1 MKHTKLFTLAVG
13 TALLSAALLLTQGC
27 CKSHDHHQAGNV
39 PAASHCSL
47 TGSTWTLDL
56 ASLSGIKA
64 NAEKPGKPV
73 TLVLA
78 EGGKV
83 HGCAGVNNYFGTAEI
98 TANACKLKFNPLGCT
113 MMAGPGLDYETA
125 FLKTL
130 ATVDS
135 YEITGGRLM
144 LKSNG
149 KVVAVLTAAQK

>member
-1 MKHTKLFTLAVG
+1 MKHAKLFTLAVG

-27 CKSHDHHQAGNV
+27 CKKHCHYQAC
-39 PAASHCSL
+39 ASAVSRCNL

-56 ASLSGIKA
+56 ASLSGVKA

-98 TANACKLKFNPLGCT
+98 MANDCKLKFNPLGCT

-125 FLKTL
+125 FLKAL
-130 ATVDS
+130 ASVDS
-135 YEITGGRLM
+135 YEITGGRLL
-144 LKSNG
+144 LKSSG
-149 KVVAVLTAAQK
+149 KVVAVLTAARE